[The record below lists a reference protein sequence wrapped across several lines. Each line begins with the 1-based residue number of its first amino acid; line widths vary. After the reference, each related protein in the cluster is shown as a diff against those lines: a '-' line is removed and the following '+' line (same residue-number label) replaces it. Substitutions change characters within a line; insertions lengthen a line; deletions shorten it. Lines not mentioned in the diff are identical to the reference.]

1 MLEFEVGDEVVTK
14 KKHPCGGDCW
24 EIIRTGA
31 DVKIR
36 CKTCGRIVMLELAE
50 FKKRVKKINGK
61 AK

>member
-24 EIIRTGA
+24 EIIRTGE